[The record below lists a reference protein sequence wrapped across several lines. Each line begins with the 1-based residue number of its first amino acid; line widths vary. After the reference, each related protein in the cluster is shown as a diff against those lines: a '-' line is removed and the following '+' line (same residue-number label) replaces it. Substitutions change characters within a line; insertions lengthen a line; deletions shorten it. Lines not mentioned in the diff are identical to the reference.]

1 MNENDVNNYLLKDF
15 ERAYY
20 FSLEQKERLETR
32 LSIRLVILGLVL
44 GGLTYISAQLP
55 IENIGISVNIFYFI
69 YSISIVSFLFL
80 TLFLIAFLLEK
91 EYGYIPFSHQIKN
104 YIDSWRD
111 YLKANSESESSE
123 ELINANLNQELI
135 RVYLEL
141 LTDQYKYYAD
151 LNTKNNEI
159 RSRYLVEFT
168 NGLIICISS
177 TTLLFL
183 YFTIIKI

>member
-91 EYGYIPFSHQIKN
+91 EYGYIPFSG
-104 YIDSWRD
+104 SVPTS
-111 YLKANSESESSE
+111 L
-123 ELINANLNQELI
+123 
-135 RVYLEL
+135 
-141 LTDQYKYYAD
+141 
-151 LNTKNNEI
+151 
-159 RSRYLVEFT
+159 
-168 NGLIICISS
+168 
-177 TTLLFL
+177 
-183 YFTIIKI
+183 